1 MAFEINSL
9 LKMAALSRH
18 LLRRFISS
26 LLLQSLLELLEP
38 LLKVSLPAQL
48 FPLMELRQEQRV
60 LLGLPL
66 RLAYPLYLP
75 F

>member
-38 LLKVSLPAQL
+38 LLKVSQPAQ
-48 FPLMELRQEQRV
+48 
-60 LLGLPL
+60 
-66 RLAYPLYLP
+66 
-75 F
+75 